1 MPDFSKLTKEMVD
14 AYDLPKLPQGWHWT
28 VGPGCLTVGSGT
40 RSTDPNHFMNPWVEI
55 DFGSSNVDVNCTD
68 AEGLYATINANIM
81 LIFINTLH
89 DILKSNET
97 SA

>member
-14 AYDLPKLPQGWHWT
+14 AYDLPKLPQGWHWDY
-28 VGPGCLTVGSGT
+28 GPVFLAVASGP
-40 RSTDPNHFMNPWVEI
+40 REEPGGVMNPWVEI

-68 AEGLYATINANIM
+68 YAGLYAKIDANIM